1 MANITGILCQVITGT
16 GNGAGTDG
24 DVYLGI
30 CGREFH
36 LDSSADDFER
46 GSLREYIMGRAP
58 LEPNLPSPQIR
69 VNNSVLND
77 PRTDYI
83 MKTETLPSMPVYIR
97 FEPNG
102 DNDHWQLHFAA
113 VLVYTGRGDFNTAYI
128 PPQDFDNLWLGYRS
142 GKILYLQEL
151 PDVTGDHA
159 LERGREKA
167 KTLGISAE

>member
-1 MANITGILCQVITGT
+1 MANITGILCQVITGN

-36 LDSSADDFER
+36 LDSSADDFEH

-58 LEPNLPSPQIR
+58 LEPNLPPPQIR
-69 VNNSVLND
+69 VNNAVNND
-77 PRTDYI
+77 PRTGYI
-83 MKTETLPSMPVYIR
+83 LKTETLPGMPVYIR

-113 VLVYTGRGDFNTAYI
+113 VLVYIGRSTFNTAYI
-128 PPQDFDNLWLGYRS
+128 PPEEFDNLWLGYRS

-151 PDVTGDHA
+151 PGQTDGVM
-159 LERGREKA
+159 LERGRERA
-167 KTLGISAE
+167 RSLGINAE